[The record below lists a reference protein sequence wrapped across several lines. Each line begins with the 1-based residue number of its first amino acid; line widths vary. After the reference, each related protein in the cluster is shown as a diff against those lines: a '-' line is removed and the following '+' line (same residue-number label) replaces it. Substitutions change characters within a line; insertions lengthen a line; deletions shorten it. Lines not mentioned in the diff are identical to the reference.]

1 MQLTRERWKPL
12 LGRWAGVLVGAVAA
26 LLAVGCGGAHGQQS
40 TPASSGTPK
49 AGGPPYVS
57 FTAYPG
63 WIQASIP
70 PSKFDYTPWTIISD
84 FGLWPTATG
93 GIAVGD
99 MQSLANIPPAVAD
112 AHKAGKSIIMAV
124 GEQGLGSS
132 FAGGASPRYRTSL
145 VNNIVSYV
153 SRYGFDGVDIDWEE
167 YVPQNRANYVAL
179 FKNLRSALDTRFT
192 ARHMYLATE
201 VNTGQIPPDIAMQV
215 APYVDSI
222 NVETFQDNGLS
233 SIAAYTRAGIPA
245 SKLLLGIGV
254 TSGYY
259 DSTQARVAAKVKYVE
274 DHGLKGTLLWQPG
287 ALKTYRTDPRLIP
300 LRQMVSIS
308 R

>member
-1 MQLTRERWKPL
+1 MQLTRERRKPL
-12 LGRWAGVLVGAVAA
+12 SGRWAGALVGAVAA

-70 PSKFDYTPWTIISD
+70 PSKFDYTPWTIIND

-93 GIAVGD
+93 GIAVGE
-99 MQSLANIPPAVAD
+99 
-112 AHKAGKSIIMAV
+112 G
-124 GEQGLGSS
+124 GLGSS
-132 FAGGASPRYRTSL
+132 FVGGASPQYRTSL

-167 YVPQNRANYVAL
+167 YVPPNQANYVAL
-179 FKNLRSALDTRFT
+179 IKNLRSALNARIT

-201 VNTGQIPPDIAMQV
+201 VNTGQIPPDIATQV
-215 APYVDSI
+215 SPYVDSI

-287 ALKTYRTDPRLIP
+287 ALNTYRTDPRLIP

>member
-1 MQLTRERWKPL
+1 MQLTRERQKPPFC
-12 LGRWAGVLVGAVAA
+12 RWAGALVGTVAV
-26 LLAVGCGGAHGQQS
+26 LLAAGCGAAHQQQS
-40 TPASSGTPK
+40 SRTPQ

-57 FTAYPG
+57 FTSYPG

-70 PSKFDYTPWTIISD
+70 PSKFDYTPWTIVND
-84 FGLWPTATG
+84 FGLWPTTRG

-99 MQSLANIPPAVAD
+99 MQSLSNIPPAVAD

-145 VNNIVSYV
+145 INNIVSYV

-167 YVPQNRANYVAL
+167 YVPQNQADYVAL
-179 FKNLRSALDTRFT
+179 IKDLRSALNARFT
-192 ARHMYLATE
+192 ARRMYLSTD
-201 VNTGQIPPDIAMQV
+201 VNTGQIPPNIAKQV
-215 APYVDSI
+215 SPYVDSI

-233 SIAAYTRAGIPA
+233 SIAAYTQAGIPA

-254 TSGYY
+254 TGGYY

-274 DHGLKGTLLWQPG
+274 DHGLKGTLFWQPG

-308 R
+308 P

>member
-1 MQLTRERWKPL
+1 MPLTRERQKPPL
-12 LGRWAGVLVGAVAA
+12 SRWAGALVGTAAV
-26 LLAVGCGGAHGQQS
+26 LLAVGCGGAQGQQS
-40 TPASSGTPK
+40 TPTSSGAPK

-57 FTAYPG
+57 FTSYPG

-70 PSKFDYTPWTIISD
+70 PNKFDYTPWTIIND
-84 FGLWPTATG
+84 FGLWPTTTG

-99 MQSLANIPPAVAD
+99 MQSLSKIPPAVAD

-124 GEQGLGSS
+124 GEQGLGSN
-132 FAGGASPRYRTSL
+132 FASGASPQYRTSL
-145 VNNIVSYV
+145 INNIVSYV

-167 YVPQNRANYVAL
+167 YVPPNQANYVAL
-179 FKNLRSALDTRFT
+179 IKDLRSALDARFT
-192 ARHMYLATE
+192 ARHMYLSTD
-201 VNTGQIPPDIAMQV
+201 VNTGQIPPDIATQV
-215 APYVDSI
+215 SPYVDSI

-233 SIAAYTRAGIPA
+233 SIAAYLQAGIPA

-287 ALKTYRTDPRLIP
+287 ALNTYRTDPRLIP
-300 LRQMVSIS
+300 LRQMVRIS